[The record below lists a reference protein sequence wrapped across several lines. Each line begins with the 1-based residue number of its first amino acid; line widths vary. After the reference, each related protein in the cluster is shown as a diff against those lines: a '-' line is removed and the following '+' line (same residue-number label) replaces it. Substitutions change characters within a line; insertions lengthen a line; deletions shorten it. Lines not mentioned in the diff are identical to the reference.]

1 MLDSVVLIFQSNQ
14 MLFFS
19 LVGILGLCVG
29 SFLNVV
35 VYRLPIMLERSWT
48 AITLA
53 SDNIKQS
60 RFKTTFNV
68 AVPRSHCP
76 FCKKNISAYHN
87 IPLFSYLF
95 LRGKSACCAQKIPLR
110 YPIIELSSL
119 IISLF
124 LSAHYGASWQFLAA
138 LGFSWTLIILFYID
152 VENKILPDNLTLS
165 LLWAGLLINTAQ
177 IFTPIENA
185 IFGAV
190 FGYVFFWIIAFL
202 YHHWRGI
209 EGLGLGDAKL
219 LSACGAW
226 FGWQMLPLIILLSS
240 LLGTVI
246 GIVYLLMR
254 RGNLREAIPFGPF
267 IAIAAFISMIWGQ
280 DIVSAYCNLMDVS
293 F

>member
-1 MLDSVVLIFQSNQ
+1 MLDGIILIFQSNQ
-14 MLFFS
+14 MLFLS

-35 VYRLPIMLERSWT
+35 VYRLPIMLERRWT

-60 RFKTTFNV
+60 SFETTFNV
-68 AVPRSHCP
+68 VVPRSHCP

-87 IPLFSYLF
+87 IPLLSYLF
-95 LRGKSACCAQKIPLR
+95 LRGKSACCAQNIPLR
-110 YPIIELSSL
+110 YPAIELSTL
-119 IISLF
+119 IISVF
-124 LSAHYGASWQFLAA
+124 LVVHYGASWQFLAA
-138 LGFSWTLIILFYID
+138 LGFSWTLIILFFID
-152 VENKILPDNLTLS
+152 LEHKILPDNLTL
-165 LLWAGLLINTAQ
+165 LLVWAGLLINTAQ
-177 IFTPIENA
+177 VFTSVENAVFGA
-185 IFGAV
+185 IFGY
-190 FGYVFFWIIAFL
+190 GFFWMIAFL
-202 YHHWRGI
+202 YHRWRGV

-226 FGWQMLPLIILLSS
+226 FGWQILPLIILLSS

-246 GIVYLLMR
+246 GSVYLLTR
-254 RGNLREAIPFGPF
+254 RGTLREAIPFGPF

-280 DIVSAYCNLMDVS
+280 DIVSAYCNLMHVS